1 MLQRSIIISPILSL
15 AFSLFCAEF
24 FHPGGIMTTNAFVL
38 TNNNAN
44 RHRLDIIRG
53 EALSTSSLKF
63 TNDGNNSDEEYILA
77 GDVEQ
82 VVRPVG
88 GLTKGPSSLL
98 EAHTTNRNDG
108 DSKELEGE
116 AEPNPIKIISRIKAD
131 LEKNGYVMIPGGNY
145 RALLLYFGA
154 TSNDLD
160 MLTSGC
166 IHEQVE
172 KDREPNMF
180 FRQVAFHRTILQ
192 DDSVSLANCE
202 AVTQICKEEI
212 CNDEGAKVYF
222 ERSGTRKWSVPPKD
236 YVDSTVSMAIARIN
250 DFLQPDVHHHQSNV
264 NVDSPVTINDQVLI
278 RVNKGISGI
287 VKDIDHDFDLAEP
300 TPEGIHQDGTEM
312 SSVTLINRCNV
323 DKTVGSESRIWK
335 LEQPTGNYDSSKFGV
350 LDEADKTDPKIQIPD
365 DNGFDWNNCLLDT
378 ALDAHFDTIIFNDR
392 DVKHEVRSFFQ
403 EKDTTGPCYRDVIV
417 NFVRKPLSDGS
428 DMKVEDVFVN
438 GEYISKLSSI
448 V

>member
-1 MLQRSIIISPILSL
+1 MLQRSIITFPILAL
-15 AFSLFCAEF
+15 ACSLFCAEY
-24 FHPGGIMTTNAFVL
+24 FHPGSRTTTNAFVL
-38 TNNNAN
+38 NNNSAN
-44 RHRLDIIRG
+44 RRKHYKI
-53 EALSTSSLKF
+53 SHLKF
-63 TNDGNNSDEEYILA
+63 TNDGNNNDEEYILA
-77 GDVEQ
+77 SDVEQ
-82 VVRPVG
+82 IVRPVG
-88 GLTKGPSSLL
+88 DLTMGPSSLL
-98 EAHTTNRNDG
+98 KAYTTNRNDK
-108 DSKELEGE
+108 DSKEPEGGVE
-116 AEPNPIKIISRIKAD
+116 SNPIKLISKIKAD

-145 RALLLYFGA
+145 RALLLHFGA

-160 MLTSGC
+160 MLTSGS

-212 CNDEGAKVYF
+212 CNDEGANVYF
-222 ERSGTRKWSVPPKD
+222 ERSGTRKWSAPPKD
-236 YVDSTVSMAIARIN
+236 YVDSTVSIAIASIN
-250 DFLQPDVHHHQSNV
+250 NLLQPDVHHHQSNV

-278 RVNKGISGI
+278 RVNKGISND
-287 VKDIDHDFDLAEP
+287 KDNDKDNGNDDHDLAEP
-300 TPEGIHQDGTEM
+300 TPEGVHQDGTEM

-323 DKTVGSESRIWK
+323 DKTFGSESRIWK

-350 LDEADKTDPKIQIPD
+350 LNKADNKTTDP
-365 DNGFDWNNCLLDT
+365 GFDWNNCLMNT
-378 ALDAHFDTIIFNDR
+378 ALDTHFDTIIFNDR
-392 DVKHEVRSFFQ
+392 DVKHEVRAFFQ

-428 DMKVEDVFVN
+428 DMKVEDVFVD
-438 GEYISKLSSI
+438 GEYISKRSSI